1 MNRLRTIG
9 RNERGAAV
17 IELAIALPVLVLF
30 IWGLVQIGIAFQAS
44 AGMQHGLGEG
54 ARFATLCFNPDPDTG
69 CETPTDAQIRT
80 KVGEKVF
87 GTKNGTLDPLQIVD
101 TTSTTGTT
109 TVTLYK
115 TLTLNYSQPT
125 NFLFFAGPTI
135 SLSRS
140 KRVYLAG

>member
-1 MNRLRTIG
+1 MRKLLALYRD
-9 RNERGAAV
+9 ERGAAV
-17 IELAIALPVLVLF
+17 IEMAIALPVLVTF
-30 IWGLVQIGIAFQAS
+30 IWGLLQIGLAFQAS

-87 GTKNGTLDPLQIVD
+87 GTGNGTLAPLEIAD
-101 TTSTTGTT
+101 TTTTTGTT
-109 TVTLYK
+109 TTVVYK

-125 NFLFFAGPTI
+125 NFLFFPGPTI